1 MVTQL
6 NLSENLVEEAMA
18 FNDPTTTLEDLV
30 EIALQ
35 EYVERR
41 KRLQILELFDSVED
55 DKDYYYKQQQQ
66 SAWGARTLEF
76 TWDDAKNLKPRLF
89 WEVEFWSTPV

>member
-6 NLSENLVEEAMA
+6 NLSENLIEEAMA

-41 KRLQILELFDSVED
+41 KRLQILELFDSIEYDED
-55 DKDYYYKQQQQ
+55 YNYKQQRQ
-66 SAWGARTLEF
+66 SA
-76 TWDDAKNLKPRLF
+76 
-89 WEVEFWSTPV
+89 

>member
-6 NLSENLVEEAMA
+6 NLSENLIEEAMA

-41 KRLQILELFDSVED
+41 KRLQILELFDSIEYDED
-55 DKDYYYKQQQQ
+55 YNYKQQR
-66 SAWGARTLEF
+66 SA
-76 TWDDAKNLKPRLF
+76 
-89 WEVEFWSTPV
+89 